1 MVLIS
6 SEQGESMRV
15 MPSRYSGVQA
25 AVGAD
30 LFKHVSGSRV
40 LMVGAGG
47 IGCELLKNLVMSG
60 FGEIEV
66 VDLDTIDLSNLNRQ
80 FLFQHRHIG
89 KAKAHVAKESA
100 LGFNPDAKIKSH
112 HASIYEAQFD
122 QAWFK
127 SFDLVLNALD
137 NLAARRHVNAMC
149 LAANVPLIE
158 SEIDTVLRLRWQT
171 QSKDISRLYNSKHPK
186 RPDTLHRVGQKLFV
200 QLFGKPEDEE
210 ETINEEQTSDNAKE
224 MAHLLHEKEA
234 LKRLREAAGTPE
246 YGKLVFEKVFTDDVK
261 GLLVMED
268 LWKNRRPPTPL
279 NFAEATS
286 DPSVTSTPADELA
299 WDRKVWSIE
308 ENTRVFLDSLHEL
321 AVDFIEQQKRDPEF
335 SMSFD
340 KDDLAALN
348 FVTATANLRA
358 EVYGL
363 EKKSRFAVKEMA
375 GNIIPAVATTNAIIA
390 GLIVMTAIKVLA
402 GEWSSCK
409 NTWVARNI
417 NPERLDKPNPSCAV
431 CTINSYT
438 LAINTESAS
447 LGDLLEMV
455 VKGSPGE
462 SPTSGLGIQGE
473 IAIQE
478 GERLLYD
485 VEFDDNLDMSLSELG
500 IRHATRVMITNENDD
515 DETGNSNVSVIL
527 YIEHRDE
534 FGMPAKP
541 FFTLD
546 GDRTLVPRP
555 RAPSAA
561 PDPPKAT
568 STATNNKRPAVLID
582 SDLGGNK
589 RQKQENG
596 NGDGV
601 MHILDEDDTVLL
613 IE

>member
-1 MVLIS
+1 
-6 SEQGESMRV
+6 

-158 SEIDTVLRLRWQT
+158 SGTEGFRGQV
-171 QSKDISRLYNSKHPK
+171 
-186 RPDTLHRVGQKLFV
+186 TLHMKVLTRCYDCDGKPSRKTYPVCTIRSTPSAPIHCIVWAKSYLFRF
-200 QLFGKPEDEE
+200 LFGKPEDEE

-363 EKKSRFAVKEMA
+363 EKKSRFAAQLNLVGSLEMA

-527 YIEHRDE
+527 YIEHR
-534 FGMPAKP
+534 
-541 FFTLD
+541 
-546 GDRTLVPRP
+546 
-555 RAPSAA
+555 
-561 PDPPKAT
+561 
-568 STATNNKRPAVLID
+568 
-582 SDLGGNK
+582 
-589 RQKQENG
+589 
-596 NGDGV
+596 
-601 MHILDEDDTVLL
+601 
-613 IE
+613 